1 MVMGGAQGRL
11 LPHEWGSA
19 HPPVP
24 PGPEPFKPVSLRSA
38 TIPNSISGI
47 SVTEANPSGDFI
59 KLSKE
64 PPEVASFIGL
74 PLDSQHMH
82 ILKLLIRSS

>member
-24 PGPEPFKPVSLRSA
+24 PGPEPFKPVSLRS
-38 TIPNSISGI
+38 
-47 SVTEANPSGDFI
+47 ANPSGDFI